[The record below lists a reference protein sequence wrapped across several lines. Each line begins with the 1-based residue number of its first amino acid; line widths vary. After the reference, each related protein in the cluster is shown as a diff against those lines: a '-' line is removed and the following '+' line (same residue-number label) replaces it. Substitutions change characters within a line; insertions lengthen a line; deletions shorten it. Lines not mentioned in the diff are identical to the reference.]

1 MQFGNQHFK
10 KCNEWLAERYGADE
24 VIDWSLTSKSKISSP
39 FTTIQSPALTGAPK
53 KPIAKESDASLV
65 KEEVS
70 KTTEPAKSTEAV
82 DEFEDDLDAL
92 EALAAAEL
100 TR

>member
-1 MQFGNQHFK
+1 M
-10 KCNEWLAERYGADE
+10 
-24 VIDWSLTSKSKISSP
+24 
-39 FTTIQSPALTGAPK
+39 
-53 KPIAKESDASLV
+53 

-92 EALAAAEL
+92 EALAAAEV